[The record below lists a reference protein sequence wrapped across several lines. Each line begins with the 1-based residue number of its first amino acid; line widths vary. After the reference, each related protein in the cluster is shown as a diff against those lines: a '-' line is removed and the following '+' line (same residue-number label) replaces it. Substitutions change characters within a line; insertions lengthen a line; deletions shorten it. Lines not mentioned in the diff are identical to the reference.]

1 MSLFNMLFG
10 KNPFAE
16 ELLKMFR
23 LEEPMT
29 GFPVPKDLYRI
40 AEQWNEEMLAN
51 IAERAKQERFYPAGR
66 FRDFVVREDGKTLE
80 FLTRNNRGSGFWWL
94 NDILRSHPC
103 YVRDIPFPGQK
114 EGEEDYVAMEF
125 KVPETAE
132 EFAYVLDL
140 IGDPKEFLKE
150 LELDCSFDEWIEHT
164 LVSLGKRVK
173 EIADLSDNTSPTV
186 KFEQLFKDMETN
198 ADNAQTRHAKEVG
211 EKIFSKILDEN
222 TPDGMHEVGGNEG
235 VMIGKFTNPRKK
247 EDGGNP

>member
-29 GFPVPKDLYRI
+29 GFPKPKDLYRI
-40 AEQWNEEMLAN
+40 AEQWDEDMLAN
-51 IAERAKQERFYPAGR
+51 VAERAKQERFYPVGR

-80 FLTRNNRGSGFWWL
+80 LLTRNNRGSGFWWL

-103 YVRDIPFPGQK
+103 YVQDIPFPGQT
-114 EGEEDYVAMEF
+114 EGEEDYIAMEF
-125 KVPETAE
+125 KIPETRE

-140 IGDPKEFLKE
+140 IEDPELFQKEIGMGV
-150 LELDCSFDEWIEHT
+150 DEWLEP
-164 LVSLGKRVK
+164 SLASLAKRVK

-186 KFEQLFKDMETN
+186 KFERLFKDMNTN

-211 EKIFSKILDEN
+211 EKIFGKLFDEN
-222 TPDGMHEVGGNEG
+222 VPDGMHEIEHVGGG
-235 VMIGKFTNPRKK
+235 VVVGKFTNPGKK
-247 EDGGNP
+247 DDGGNS